1 MIALDVYFTAKAG
14 ESAALE
20 KAIVD
25 VWMEAMRRQPG
36 FLQAAMNTPFP
47 DEELEALAAAKPA
60 YTHGVVSF
68 WESEERRLDW
78 VAPLLLISTRRY
90 GNYPVQAGQEKLEG
104 INDIVTVF
112 AHGRDIGTGWQKV
125 CRYGYL
131 SVGP

>member
-25 VWMEAMRRQPG
+25 VWMETMQRQPG
-36 FLQAAMNTPFP
+36 FLRAAMNTPFP

-68 WESEERRLDW
+68 WESEERRLEW
-78 VAPLLLISTRRY
+78 VA
-90 GNYPVQAGQEKLEG
+90 
-104 INDIVTVF
+104 
-112 AHGRDIGTGWQKV
+112 RDIHQEVWPQV
-125 CRYGYL
+125 L
-131 SVGP
+131 QHAESVAYTLFNCPKTWNIQ